1 MKIGYARV
9 STEDQLLDRQIESL
23 KKAGCERIYQEKIS
37 SGKLNRPELSRM
49 LDLIWSD
56 HPDWTLL
63 PDRDDAQTAQEM
75 D

>member
-49 LDLIWSD
+49 LDALRENEIVIVV
-56 HPDWTLL
+56 
-63 PDRDDAQTAQEM
+63 
-75 D
+75 